1 MQINSLVG
9 GPERGDGGSYS
20 RVGEPLTVD
29 KEYEAIW
36 KRARLDTNE
45 LARLRSEGWPVSQLV
60 AHFGYSRTSIK
71 RELRRLGVKP
81 LSVGS
86 LA

>member
-1 MQINSLVG
+1 M
-9 GPERGDGGSYS
+9 
-20 RVGEPLTVD
+20 GEPLTVD

-45 LARLRSEGWPVSQLV
+45 LARLRSECWTVSQLV
-60 AHFGYSRTSIK
+60 AHFGYRRTSMK
-71 RELRRLGVKP
+71 RELKRLGVKP

-86 LA
+86 RYTK